1 METGIGRQYITSR
14 QELGM
19 TRAETLQFLF
29 EEYPKSSIEN
39 EQVGFASLYVTGRC
53 HLSCPHCYAE
63 EKFAGLSKDA
73 PTEQMV
79 KIINFLCQLTGR
91 IQLTGGEIFVR
102 VDPESRRN
110 DTLLLVD
117 EISQRNREVIM
128 QTTGMHITVPMLE
141 FCATRN
147 VKWFSLSLDGPDAE
161 SNSLIRG
168 NDSAFTKTIELIPQ
182 LKSSGF
188 KVKVGTTITALTSK
202 RENMIKVG
210 ELMAKLGVDNWKITQ
225 FFGREKGRASG
236 ENANWLSV
244 PDELFNS
251 LTAELQNMFQGQE
264 MRVTTHSVNDFS
276 SSPALLVQPTGIIT
290 VTHGADD
297 VYVGNALTDK
307 PTDTIAQLESMSG
320 IASIRVNAQKTY

>member
-1 METGIGRQYITSR
+1 METRIGRQYITSR
-14 QELGM
+14 QELGIA
-19 TRAETLQFLF
+19 RFETLQHLF
-29 EEYPKSSIEN
+29 ENHSKSSTTEN
-39 EQVGFASLYVTGRC
+39 KVGFASLYVTGRC

-63 EKFAGLSKDA
+63 EEFAGLSKDA
-73 PTEQMV
+73 STEQMV
-79 KIINFLCQLTGR
+79 KIINFLCQLTSR

-102 VDPESRRN
+102 ADPESRRN

-128 QTTGMHITVPMLE
+128 QTTGMHITVPMLK
-141 FCATRN
+141 FCAVRN

-168 NDSAFTKTIELIPQ
+168 NNSAFTKTIELIPQ
-182 LKSSGF
+182 LKRFGF
-188 KVKVGTTITALTSK
+188 KVKVGTTMTALTQK
-202 RENMIKVG
+202 RENLIKIG
-210 ELMAKLGVDNWKITQ
+210 ELMEKLGVDNWKITQ

-236 ENANWLSV
+236 ENAHWLSV
-244 PDELFNS
+244 PDELFYS
-251 LTAELQNMFQGQE
+251 LTTELQNMFQGKE

-307 PTDTIAQLESMSG
+307 PTDTIARLESMSG
-320 IASIRVNAQKTY
+320 ITSIKINAQKTY